1 MRRKLFSIAMMLTAM
16 VSQAYAQMTMSF
28 PSISGGYQ
36 QKHLVQAAR
45 L

>member
-1 MRRKLFSIAMMLTAM
+1 MRRKLFSIAMMLTVM

-28 PSISGGYQ
+28 PNIGGYQ
-36 QKHLVQAAR
+36 PKHLIQAAR